1 MCIHLCMYTFMEID
15 LPTLIHTLYKSVFPI
30 KSFAKYYFHINIGKK
45 ITLMAMNRNYPFSHK
60 KDYTIL
66 LGC

>member
-1 MCIHLCMYTFMEID
+1 MYVYSFIYTFMEID

-45 ITLMAMNRNYPFSHK
+45 ITLMAMNRNYPFSHRK
-60 KDYTIL
+60 GLHNT